1 MQTEERKNA
10 VNMISFMSLYAWLT
24 SAIYLMLLF
33 IPGEGERTVTGLDK
47 CESFGAKRM
56 TSAAGR
62 KPKPLM
68 STSRSDTCNL
78 TQIWTGVFFLD
89 RFVPPDRANS

>member
-1 MQTEERKNA
+1 MPAEERKNA
-10 VNMISFMSLYAWLT
+10 VNTTSFMSLYA
-24 SAIYLMLLF
+24 SAIYLMLQF

-47 CESFGAKRM
+47 RESFGAKQM

-78 TQIWTGVFFLD
+78 TQI
-89 RFVPPDRANS
+89 